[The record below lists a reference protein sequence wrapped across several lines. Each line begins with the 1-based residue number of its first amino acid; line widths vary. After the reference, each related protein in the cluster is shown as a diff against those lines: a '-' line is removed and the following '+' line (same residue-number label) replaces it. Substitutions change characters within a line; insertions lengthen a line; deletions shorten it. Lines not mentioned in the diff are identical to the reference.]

1 MARALTSSPLSY
13 FSGYFIDYE
22 SKLFGKN
29 GASSLEQ
36 VAVSASLNNYIF
48 IKKSIVYILYLNTSN
63 RKWNE
68 TGGTNFVHFTS
79 IMIKDA

>member
-1 MARALTSSPLSY
+1 MSLHSSPLSY

-48 IKKSIVYILYLNTSN
+48 INKVLYIYFTWILVIG
-63 RKWNE
+63 NE
-68 TGGTNFVHFTS
+68 MKLVGQ
-79 IMIKDA
+79 ILCILLQ